1 MPLYGMVS
9 LLALLAGAPHIP
21 YRLQLS
27 FESTVFFTLFK
38 KKYYYYYYV

>member
-9 LLALLAGAPHIP
+9 LLAFLAGASHIP

-27 FESTVFFTLFK
+27 FETTVFITPF
-38 KKYYYYYYV
+38 V